1 MFLEDHRLQI
11 IEVTDQVVAVVLLVQ
26 EVVLLQDHLRAVEV
40 LEVVQGLQVEE
51 EDVNHIHHQK
61 NIYYMKKL
69 NLLFIG
75 LLSMS
80 TIYAQDISDALRY
93 SQSEIQG
100 TARFRA
106 LSGAFGAL
114 GGDMSAVSANPAGSA
129 VFSRSHASFT
139 GSNID
144 LENNTGYFNGATNNN
159 TSNFDINQGGAA
171 FVFANRNSNSPWRKF
186 TLSIAYDRTNNYDD
200 VWNAVGRNTNNQS
213 IDLYFLNYA
222 DGIRL
227 ADISLIGDEFVEEAY
242 ADIGNAFGFAHQ
254 QAFLGYQAFIL
265 EPDADDDD
273 NTTYFSNLADG
284 TFDHDYL
291 YSSTGYNGKIS
302 FNFAAQYE
310 DNLYIGINLNS
321 HFIDY
326 QRSSSLLEDNSNGGL
341 ISEIDFDNNLSTTG
355 NGFSF
360 QLGGIMKLSPEF
372 RVGLTY
378 DSPTWYTIEEET
390 TQFINSNEADSDI
403 SFIADIVN
411 VYPQYKL
418 KTPSKITGSL
428 AYVFAKQGLI
438 SFDYSKKDYGNTEFR
453 PEADYTGLNNAI
465 ADILTDAATYRLG
478 GEYKHKQFSFRGGY
492 RFEESPYADGI
503 TVGDL
508 TGYSLGLGYNFGN
521 TKLDITYDKWERTDA
536 TQLYNVGLVDT
547 ASIDRQN
554 SNITLSLS
562 FNI

>member
-1 MFLEDHRLQI
+1 
-11 IEVTDQVVAVVLLVQ
+11 
-26 EVVLLQDHLRAVEV
+26 
-40 LEVVQGLQVEE
+40 
-51 EDVNHIHHQK
+51 
-61 NIYYMKKL
+61 MKKL

-80 TIYAQDISDALRY
+80 TIYAQDISDAVRF

-100 TARFRA
+100 TARYRA

-139 GSNID
+139 GSNVD
-144 LENNTGYFNGATNNN
+144 LENTTNYFNGTTNTN

-171 FVFANRNSNSPWRKF
+171 FVFSNRNNDSPWRKF
-186 TLSIAYDRTNNYDD
+186 TLGIAYDRTNNYND
-200 VWNAVGRNTNNQS
+200 VWNAVGTNTNNQS

-222 DGIRL
+222 NGVRL
-227 ADISLIGDEFVEEAY
+227 GDISLLDGEFIEDAY
-242 ADIGNAFGFAHQ
+242 ADIGNVFGFGHQ
-254 QAFLGYQAFIL
+254 QAFLGYQAFVL
-265 EPDADDDD
+265 EPDADDDE
-273 NTTYFSNLADG
+273 NTTYFSNLVDG

-291 YSSTGYNGKIS
+291 YASTGYNGKIS
-302 FNFAAQYE
+302 FNLAAQYN

-326 QRSSSLLEDNSNGGL
+326 QRTTSLQEDNDNGGN
-341 ISEIDFDNNLSTTG
+341 ISFIDFDNNLSTTG

-360 QLGGIMKLSPEF
+360 QLGGIMKLSSEF

-390 TQFINSNEADSDI
+390 TQYINSNQADSDI
-403 SFIADIVN
+403 SFISDIVN
-411 VYPQYKL
+411 IYPRYKL
-418 KTPSKITGSL
+418 QTPAKITGSL

-438 SFDYSKKDYGNTEFR
+438 SFDYSKKNYGNTKFT
-453 PEADYTGLNNAI
+453 PESDYTNVNAGI
-465 ADILTDAATYRLG
+465 SDVLTDASTYRFG
-478 GEYKHKQFSFRGGY
+478 AEYKHEQFSFRGGY
-492 RFEESPYADGI
+492 RFEESPYQDGI

-508 TGYSLGLGYNFGN
+508 TGFSLGLGYNFGN
-521 TKLDITYDKWERTDA
+521 TKLDVTYDKWERTDQ
-536 TQLYNVGLVDT
+536 TPLYNVGLIDT
-547 ASIDRQN
+547 ATVNKEN